1 MGAPI
6 HSSRQFRFA
15 ALGIILLTVAIRLP
29 SLLHPRPIDSEEMYS
44 VVANEIVDGGR
55 PYADAVE
62 RKPPLLFWTYAAVFK
77 IAGKFNWKALHI
89 VALVWTLC
97 AMAGL
102 YVIGCELFDRN
113 TGLIAAFFYSV
124 FQPWWAWKNLTFDAE
139 MLMNLPII
147 WAWAIAFR
155 RGSSRLRPELF
166 LAGALLGAA
175 FLLKQPAA
183 IAAVPLGIYLLLPSY
198 RASRSLTRTNSIIQ
212 AAMLTAGFFAV
223 LGLVTIVLWK
233 QGILHDA
240 FYWTIADHDVPHV
253 FWHKGIVNT
262 LTFVAACLPLLI
274 GAILACRDKDEIWAG
289 KTAERT
295 ALLGL
300 LAVSAIGAAAGA
312 RFYPHYYVQL
322 IPPLALLAAP
332 YYARLW
338 SRKMQ
343 PPQWFLR
350 PGVTYLWLAL
360 TIIAFSI
367 KHWTGLAPRRVP
379 SEAGAILI
387 RAFRPCRQNFCLGPN
402 SGNISRRSQTSC
414 LPLHHNLPAHGLCFR
429 RTDPGFRYSQ
439 PDHARRLDHSGARF
453 CHASADLHCRCS
465 ARPEKCVLSSEGLSD
480 PGETLGGTV
489 RASGAHCRR
498 RDLQD
503 ALGFVALCS
512 IGKRFAPSD
521 NEGR

>member
-1 MGAPI
+1 MMGVPT
-6 HSSRQFRFA
+6 HKSRRFRLA
-15 ALGIILLTVAIRLP
+15 ALGIIFLTIAIRLP
-29 SLLHPRPIDSEEMYS
+29 SLVHPQPIDSEAMYS

-55 PYADAVE
+55 PYIDAVE

-77 IAGKFNWKALHI
+77 VAGKFNWKALHI

-102 YVIGCELFDRN
+102 YVIGRELFDRN
-113 TGLIAAFFYSV
+113 TGLIAALFYGV
-124 FQPWWAWKNLTFDAE
+124 FQQWGTWKNLSFDGE

-155 RGSSRLRPELF
+155 RSSSRLRPELF
-166 LAGALLGAA
+166 PAGALLGAA

-212 AAMLTAGFFAV
+212 AAILTAGFFAA
-223 LGLVTIVLWK
+223 LGLVTTVLWK

-262 LTFVAACLPLLI
+262 LTFVAACLPLVV
-274 GAILACRDKDEIWAG
+274 GAIMACRDKSEIWAAR
-289 KTAERT
+289 TAERT

-300 LAVSAIGAAAGA
+300 LAASAIGVAAGA

-338 SRKMQ
+338 SRTVR
-343 PPQWFLR
+343 PPLWLLR
-350 PGVTYLWLAL
+350 PAVTYAWLAL
-360 TIIAFSI
+360 TVIAFSI
-367 KHWTGLAPRRVP
+367 IHWTGLAPRSVP
-379 SEAGAILI
+379 SEAGQYLSTHSSPEDRI
-387 RAFRPCRQNFCLGPN
+387 FVWG
-402 SGNISRRSQTSC
+402 QTSKMYLEAHRRPAC
-414 LPLHHNLPAHGLCFR
+414 RYITTFPLTGYVFGGR
-429 RTDPGFRYSQ
+429 VPGFDTRGRILPGAWENLQQDFAKHPPTYIVDVQADPKMAQFPVKNFPILAKLLAEHYQ
-439 PDHARRLDHSGARF
+439 PVART
-453 CHASADLHCRCS
+453 ADGMIYRM
-465 ARPEKCVLSSEGLSD
+465 R
-480 PGETLGGTV
+480 
-489 RASGAHCRR
+489 
-498 RDLQD
+498 
-503 ALGFVALCS
+503 
-512 IGKRFAPSD
+512 
-521 NEGR
+521 